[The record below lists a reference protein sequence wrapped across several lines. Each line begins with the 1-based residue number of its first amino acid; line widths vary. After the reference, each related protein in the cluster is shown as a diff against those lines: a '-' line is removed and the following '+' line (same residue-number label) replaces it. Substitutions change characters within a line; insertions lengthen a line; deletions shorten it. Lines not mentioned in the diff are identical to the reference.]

1 LLKRS
6 VIVPAVV
13 LAIAATLFL
22 VIRSRWTTAESS
34 AAMQRTDDAYVKADE
49 VSLSTRITGTVRRV
63 AVGDY
68 QAVKAGQV
76 LVEIEDTDYEAAVD
90 GAKAALDGAKAE
102 YAANQDAKRAADASI
117 AAAEAGVKQA
127 EAAVAAAQAGI
138 VATQASATQTES
150 EFRRQQS
157 LLAGKA
163 ATREQFERVQ
173 EARDSAVAGLAARNA
188 ALSQAQAATAAA
200 EAARA
205 GARQQRAALESKDA
219 VLRAQIAARKA
230 SIAASEVNLAYTK
243 VSAPSDGYVG
253 AFRVHPGQLVSAGM
267 QIAPMV
273 EGRVWIEANYRE
285 TQLARVRVG
294 DPVDIHIDALSHAF
308 HGHVEEIAPAS
319 GSQFALL
326 PPDNATGN
334 YTKIVQRV
342 PIKIAFDEDRQ
353 TELLRPGFSA
363 EVAIHTS
370 GARGSSSR

>member
-6 VIVPAVV
+6 VIVPVVV
-13 LAIAATLFL
+13 LAIAVTLFL
-22 VIRSRWTTAESS
+22 VIRYRWTAAESG
-34 AAMQRTDDAYVKADE
+34 AEIQKTDDAYVKADE

-68 QAVKAGQV
+68 QSVKAGQI
-76 LVEIEDTDYEAAVD
+76 LVEIDDTDYAAAVD
-90 GAKAALDGAKAE
+90 GAKAALDGARAE
-102 YAANQDAKRAADASI
+102 YAANQDAKRAAGASI

-127 EAAVAAAQAGI
+127 VAAVAAAQAGI
-138 VATQASATQTES
+138 SATQASTTQAES

-163 ATREQFERVQ
+163 ATREQFEQVQ
-173 EARDSAVAGLAARNA
+173 ATRDSAVAGLAGRNA
-188 ALSQAQAATAAA
+188 DLARAEAATAAA
-200 EAARA
+200 EATLA

-219 VLRAQIAARKA
+219 ALLAQIAARKA
-230 SIAASEVNLAYTK
+230 AITASEVNLAYTR

-253 AFRVHPGQLVSAGM
+253 EFRVHPGQLVSAGM
-267 QIAPMV
+267 QIAPLV
-273 EGRVWIEANYRE
+273 ESRVWIEADYRE

-319 GSQFALL
+319 GSQFSLL

-334 YTKIVQRV
+334 YTKVVQRV
-342 PIKIAFDEDRQ
+342 PVRIAFDEDRQ

-363 EVAIHTS
+363 EVAIHAS
-370 GARGSSSR
+370 GASGSSAR